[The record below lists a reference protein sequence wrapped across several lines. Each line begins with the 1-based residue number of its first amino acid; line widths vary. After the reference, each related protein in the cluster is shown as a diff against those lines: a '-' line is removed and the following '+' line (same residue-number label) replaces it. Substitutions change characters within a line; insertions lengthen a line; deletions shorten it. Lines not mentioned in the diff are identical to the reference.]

1 MNMNSQ
7 VNDLPAWTAQAA
19 AWLDVRPILASGG
32 EPLSAILETAATV
45 GEGEVLVLDAPFN
58 PVPLRLLLGG
68 KGFEA
73 HTTALAPDHWRLY
86 FRRGAA
92 SR

>member
-1 MNMNSQ
+1 MTTSSQ
-7 VNDLPAWTAQAA
+7 TTGLPAWTTQTA

-32 EPLSAILETAATV
+32 EPLSAILKTAATV

-58 PVPLRLLLGG
+58 PVPLRMLLGG

-73 HTTALAPDHWRLY
+73 HTTELALDHWRLY
-86 FRRGAA
+86 FRRRS

>member
-1 MNMNSQ
+1 MTTSSQ
-7 VNDLPAWTAQAA
+7 TADLSAWAAQAA

-73 HTTALAPDHWRLY
+73 HATELAPDHWRLY
-86 FRRGAA
+86 FRRQPAG
-92 SR
+92 